1 MSETAEDREFY
12 AAAEAA
18 FIRRRGTPFLLSPTD
33 FALLKQWRS
42 LGVPL
47 AAIEAGIDD
56 AFTRREE
63 RSAVGRVNS
72 LSYCRDAVL
81 EAWERQAEAARGRGG
96 PGGSGEADAAA
107 TTAALDELSGRLED
121 ARRARP
127 DLDAP
132 LASALR
138 SLERLSRSR
147 SDKPPEQIEASLARL
162 DRRLAGELYDAFPEP
177 ERAALDRQIDALLE
191 RAGAGA
197 RMDAATAEK
206 TRKALARRAVRERL
220 GLPRLSLL

>member
-1 MSETAEDREFY
+1 MNETEEDRAFY

-33 FALLKQWRS
+33 FALLKQWRA

-47 AAIEAGIDD
+47 EAVEAGIDE

-81 EAWERQAEAARGRGG
+81 EAWERRAETARGRG
-96 PGGSGEADAAA
+96 ADGAASEPDP
-107 TTAALDELSGRLED
+107 TAALDALGARLEEV
-121 ARRARP
+121 RQARP
-127 DLDAP
+127 ELDAP
-132 LASALR
+132 LSSALK
-138 SLERLSRSR
+138 SLGRLSKSGKRA
-147 SDKPPEQIEASLARL
+147 EEIETSLARL
-162 DRRLAGELYDAFPEP
+162 DRRLASELYEGLPEA
-177 ERAALDRQIDALLE
+177 ERAQLDRQVDGLL
-191 RAGAGA
+191 AGAGE
-197 RMDAATAEK
+197 RMDPTTIEK
-206 TRKALARRAVRERL
+206 TRRALARRELRERL